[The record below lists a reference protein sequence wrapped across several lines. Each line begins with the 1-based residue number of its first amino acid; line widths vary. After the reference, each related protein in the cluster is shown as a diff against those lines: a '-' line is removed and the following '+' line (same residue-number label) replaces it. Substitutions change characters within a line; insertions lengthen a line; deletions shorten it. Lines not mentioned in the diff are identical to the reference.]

1 MAVSTMGVNLLHS
14 IGHFETDGLQR
25 VQITFQGRYML
36 LKSNEEY
43 PCRTFEISPGDVSL
57 FAPVVPVPG
66 EKVVLYLNE
75 LGRFTGAATRK
86 TETGFE
92 MSLQL
97 TPKKRDRL
105 AEQLTWY
112 ANRSTMDVEERRR
125 HDRVVPLMDLTVLRL
140 TRGDEHI
147 VRIRSLSL
155 SGVAIET
162 DRIIPMGA
170 EVMVGNTPARVVRIL
185 DDGVAC
191 EFVKHFRPGEID
203 ETTRL

>member
-1 MAVSTMGVNLLHS
+1 MADSTMGVNLLHS
-14 IGHFETDGLQR
+14 INHFAADRLQR
-25 VQITFQGRYML
+25 VQIDFQGRYML

-43 PCRTFEISPGDVSL
+43 PCRTFEISTSEVSL
-57 FAPVVPVPG
+57 FAPVVAMPG

-75 LGRFTGAATRK
+75 LGRFTGAVLNG

-105 AEQLTWY
+105 ADQLTWY
-112 ANRSTMDVEERRR
+112 ANRSSMDIEERRR
-125 HDRVVPLMDLTVLRL
+125 HDRIVPLMDLTVLRL

-155 SGVAIET
+155 SGVALET
-162 DRIIPMGA
+162 DHIIPMGA
-170 EVMVGNTPARVVRIL
+170 EVMVGNTPAKVVRIL

-191 EFVKHFRPGEID
+191 EFIKHFRPGEID

>member
-1 MAVSTMGVNLLHS
+1 MGVNLLHS
-14 IGHFETDGLQR
+14 INYFKTDRLQR
-25 VQITFQGRYML
+25 VQIAFQGRYML

-43 PCRTFEISPGDVSL
+43 SCRTFEMSPGEVSL
-57 FAPVVPVPG
+57 FAPVVAMPG
-66 EKVVLYLNE
+66 ERVVLYLNE
-75 LGRFTGAATRK
+75 LGRFTGAITRH

-105 AEQLTWY
+105 ADQLTWY
-112 ANRSTMDVEERRR
+112 ANRSALDVEDRRR

-147 VRIRSLSL
+147 VRIRTLSL

-162 DRIIPMGA
+162 DHIIPLGA
-170 EVMVGNTPARVVRIL
+170 EVTVGNTPAKVVRIL

-191 EFVKHFRPGEID
+191 EFVRHFRPGEID

>member
-1 MAVSTMGVNLLHS
+1 MGVNLLHS
-14 IGHFETDGLQR
+14 ISHFDTDRFQR
-25 VQITFQGRYML
+25 VPLSLQGRYML
-36 LKSNEEY
+36 LKSSEEY
-43 PCRTFEISPGDVSL
+43 PCRTFEMSPGDVSL
-57 FAPVVPVPG
+57 FAPVAAVPG

-75 LGRFTGAATRK
+75 LGRFTGSATRA
-86 TETGFE
+86 TEQGFE
-92 MSLQL
+92 MTLQL

-105 AEQLTWY
+105 ADQLTWY
-112 ANRSTMDVEERRR
+112 ANRSTLDVEERRR

-155 SGVAIET
+155 SGVSIET
-162 DRIIPMGA
+162 DHFIPMGA
-170 EVMVGNTPARVVRIL
+170 EVLIGNTPAKVVRIL